1 MSVAIAEPR
10 QLSVDDVDFYN
21 EHGYLRLKQV
31 FDPLELAAL
40 SEELDHIIQYFAT
53 HGKGWSGPWRKQLMQ
68 SDVETKSLLV
78 TIHELQS
85 YSAAWARALV
95 QERLVQSVADIIGPE
110 LEFHHSTLH
119 AKGPDTGTPFPMHQD
134 YPFYPHQDGRYID
147 AILHVDTAD
156 ETSGCLKFLEGSHKL
171 GPLEHSRE
179 GSPHLDQNGVPPSR
193 RRVRAGRPG
202 RRGALQHLDDPRL
215 RAQRAAPLAA
225 RSALRL
231 PQPAQSP
238 SERSGHGTPRHPGA
252 RRPPQAGKPVHRGLR
267 QLGPSS
273 GSATVRRL
281 GEQLSMVTLSF
292 LRYAGYLYVRSFQV
306 TWRDEDA

>member
-31 FDPLELAAL
+31 FDPQELAAL

-95 QERLVQSVADIIGPE
+95 QERLVQSIADIIGPE

-147 AILHVDTAD
+147 AILHIDTAD

-179 GSPHLDQNGVPPSR
+179 GSPHLDQNVYRLQDAVSVP
-193 RRVRAGRPG
+193 ADPG
-202 RRGALQHLDDPRL
+202 DVVLFQHLDDPRL
-215 RAQRAAPLAA
+215 RPQRAAPLAA
-225 RSALRL
+225 RSALWL

-238 SERSGHGTPRHPGA
+238 GERSGHGTPRHPGA

-273 GSATVRRL
+273 GGAKRRRL
-281 GEQLSMVTLSF
+281 DRF
-292 LRYAGYLYVRSFQV
+292 LA
-306 TWRDEDA
+306 

>member
-1 MSVAIAEPR
+1 MSVAVSAPY
-10 QLSVDDVDFYN
+10 QLSVDDVDFFN
-21 EHGYLRLKQV
+21 EQGYLRLKQV
-31 FDPLELAAL
+31 FDPQELAAL

-95 QERLVQSVADIIGPE
+95 QERLVQSIADIIGPE

-156 ETSGCLKFLEGSHKL
+156 ETSGCLKFPRRQPQARAVGAQPRGLA
-171 GPLEHSRE
+171 PPR
-179 GSPHLDQNGVPPSR
+179 PVGVPPSR

-202 RRGALQHLDDPRL
+202 RRGALQYLDHPRL
-215 RAQRAAPLAA
+215 RP
-225 RSALRL
+225 
-231 PQPAQSP
+231 
-238 SERSGHGTPRHPGA
+238 
-252 RRPPQAGKPVHRGLR
+252 
-267 QLGPSS
+267 
-273 GSATVRRL
+273 
-281 GEQLSMVTLSF
+281 
-292 LRYAGYLYVRSFQV
+292 
-306 TWRDEDA
+306 

>member
-31 FDPLELAAL
+31 FDPQELTAL

-95 QERLVQSVADIIGPE
+95 QERLVQSIADIIGPE

-119 AKGPDTGTPFPMHQD
+119 AKGPIPARRSQCTRTTPSTPTRTDATSTPSCTSTPPM
-134 YPFYPHQDGRYID
+134 R
-147 AILHVDTAD
+147 
-156 ETSGCLKFLEGSHKL
+156 
-171 GPLEHSRE
+171 
-179 GSPHLDQNGVPPSR
+179 
-193 RRVRAGRPG
+193 
-202 RRGALQHLDDPRL
+202 
-215 RAQRAAPLAA
+215 RAAA
-225 RSALRL
+225 
-231 PQPAQSP
+231 
-238 SERSGHGTPRHPGA
+238 
-252 RRPPQAGKPVHRGLR
+252 
-267 QLGPSS
+267 
-273 GSATVRRL
+273 
-281 GEQLSMVTLSF
+281 
-292 LRYAGYLYVRSFQV
+292 
-306 TWRDEDA
+306 

>member
-31 FDPLELAAL
+31 FDPQELTAL

-95 QERLVQSVADIIGPE
+95 QERLVQSIADIIGPE

-147 AILHVDTAD
+147 AILHIDTAD

-179 GSPHLDQNGVPPSR
+179 GSPHLDQSVYRLQDAVSVPADPGDVVLFSIWTIHGSALNEQPR
-193 RRVRAGRPG
+193 WRRVVRFGYRNPRNLQVSGQAMGRPG
-202 RRGALQHLDDPRL
+202 TLVRGVRPKLE
-215 RAQRAAPLAA
+215 
-225 RSALRL
+225 S
-231 PQPAQSP
+231 QSI
-238 SERSGHGTPRHPGA
+238 EVYGNWG
-252 RRPPQAGKPVHRGLR
+252 PQAVAP
-267 QLGPSS
+267 
-273 GSATVRRL
+273 
-281 GEQLSMVTLSF
+281 
-292 LRYAGYLYVRSFQV
+292 
-306 TWRDEDA
+306 RDDD